1 MAAQKQQWI
10 LMDECINDYID
21 EAELSIHKYSKLWHI
36 AHRGL
41 TEMGLDFFYTIR
53 SVKLPV
59 NANLTV
65 NLPDDY
71 LQYCKIGILNSMGE
85 IIPMS
90 YNNKLTKY
98 ADLNPNR
105 IQKTQDN
112 TVGDLLLFDNSFF
125 GNCWCNFWNGD
136 SYTVLYGCPSGGPF
150 VGTFKID
157 NENGIILLGE
167 GFAFEYL
174 MVEYVA
180 SPKEGGVYYLPI
192 QFKEALI
199 SYLRWKDIISLP
211 NTRRG
216 SLGDKAQRRHEY
228 FNDRRLA
235 NARYRPI
242 YLEEALEWSMES
254 TRLAVKM

>member
-1 MAAQKQQWI
+1 MARQHQQWVT
-10 LMDECINDYID
+10 LDECINDYID

-36 AHRGL
+36 AHRCM
-41 TEMGLDFFYTIR
+41 TELGLDFFYTIR

-59 NANLTV
+59 NSNLTV

-71 LQYCKIGILNSMGE
+71 MQYSKIGVLNSRGE
-85 IIPMS
+85 IIPMA
-90 YNNKLTKY
+90 YNNKLTKF
-98 ADLNPNR
+98 ADLSTDR
-105 IQKTQDN
+105 IAKTEDN
-112 TVGDLLLFDNSFF
+112 TIVDLLLFNTPIWY
-125 GNCWCNFWNGD
+125 NYWNGD
-136 SYTVLYGCPSGGPF
+136 CYTALYGLPSGAPF
-150 VGTFKID
+150 VGSFKID

-167 GFAFEYL
+167 HFGYSYL

-180 SPKEGGVYYLPI
+180 SPKEGGEYYIPI

-235 NARYRPI
+235 QARYRPI
-242 YLEEALEWSMES
+242 YLEDAYQWAMENQ
-254 TRLAVKM
+254 RLVVKI

>member
-1 MAAQKQQWI
+1 MAGGQHQQWI
-10 LMDECINDYID
+10 QIDEVINDYID
-21 EAELSIHKYSKLWHI
+21 EAELSIHKFWKLWHI
-36 AHRGL
+36 AFRGL
-41 TEMGLDFFYTIR
+41 TEMGLDFFYTVKSI
-53 SVKLPV
+53 KLPV

-71 LQYCKIGILNSMGE
+71 LNYTKVGVLNSKGE
-85 IIPMS
+85 IIPIIF
-90 YNNKLTKY
+90 NNKLTKY

-105 IQKTQDN
+105 IAKTQDN
-112 TVGDLLLFDNSFF
+112 TIVDLLLFNTPIWY
-125 GNCWCNFWNGD
+125 NYWNGD
-136 SYTVLYGCPSGGPF
+136 SYTALYGLPSGSPF
-150 VGTFKID
+150 VGTFKVD

-167 GFAFEYL
+167 RFGY
-174 MVEYVA
+174 EYVILEYVS
-180 SPKEGGVYYLPI
+180 SPKEGGQYYVPI

-242 YLEEALEWSMES
+242 YLEEAFEWNAQSQ
-254 TRLAVKM
+254 RLAVKL